1 MSIPRPSDLHP
12 DHWVE
17 KQVATGKARL
27 NDCRAELETVIVRKP
42 IEAVAI
48 AAAAGYLIRSLP
60 LARVVSSSIRL
71 TLPFVPH
78 LLLAIGAARAWEFL
92 QADPDRLRRTPRFRS
107 SQHDE
112 RIAICDKLLRGE
124 LSAIES
130 YTQALVKFGNHD
142 DKKPLEQIL
151 ASHENS
157 ASRLRQ
163 HIAEMGGMPSVS
175 SGMWGDFATALESSA
190 AMLGE
195 SPALAVLQAGEEHG
209 IRQYEEALNDPR
221 VTEDFKT
228 VIRQHLLPTVQ
239 ENVLTLLQ
247 IKVM

>member
-1 MSIPRPSDLHP
+1 MSIPRPSNLHP

-17 KQVATGKARL
+17 QQVAIGKARL
-27 NDCRAELETVIVRKP
+27 VDSRAELEAAVVRKP
-42 IEAVAI
+42 IQAVAI
-48 AAAAGYLIRSLP
+48 AAGAGYLIRSLP

-92 QADPDRLRRTPRFRS
+92 RSDPDSVGKPRRFRS
-107 SQHDE
+107 SPNDE
-112 RIAICDKLLRGE
+112 CIDICDKLLRGE

-130 YTQALVKFGNHD
+130 YTQALTKFGND
-142 DKKPLEQIL
+142 GERKSLEQIL

-163 HIAEMGGMPSVS
+163 HIAEMGGTASSS
-175 SGMWGDFATALESSA
+175 SGIWGDFATALESSA

-195 SPALAVLQAGEEHG
+195 SPALAILQAGEEHG
-209 IRQYEEALNDPR
+209 IREYEEALHHPR
-221 VTEDFKT
+221 VLESFKT

-247 IKVM
+247 MKAK